1 LSHICHTSRIHLW
14 VLAGYAAVA
23 LTFAWPLPTHLGTHL
38 TEPRGGDT
46 DVYVWNQW
54 VFRRELLERH
64 HSPYFTDTIFS
75 LSRTR
80 ANLSLHNY
88 TTFQNVLALPLIG
101 LLGIVATFNVIYLL
115 MTLLT
120 AYATFLLAKH
130 VTGTTIEAWLAGLLF
145 AWSPVLVTRGNGH
158 FSLVAAAPLAV
169 FMLLLLRAA
178 DRQRL
183 RDAVALGATVWWAA
197 STDVYYAVYCL
208 LLAGIFLLTR
218 ILTVELCT
226 DERRVRFAGWVLDI
240 LLFCVAGLVLWLLVS
255 HGWQFRFLGVTTR
268 VRGLYTPV
276 LILTALAALRVGW
289 RVRTS
294 MVPVS
299 RAEVWRFCRLAA
311 TAGVIAVAL
320 LSPALYAV
328 GSRLRDSG
336 LESSKIFWRSS
347 PPGVDMLSLI
357 LPNPNH
363 PLASASLRDWLSHRP
378 NEYVENVASITFV
391 ALIVIAVA
399 WRSGWIPPRLWA
411 TLAMFFGSLALGP
424 FITIGALNTYVPGP
438 WAVLRYLPIVRLA
451 RMPTRFSI
459 VFMLAVAV
467 LFASALAWLGRRWP
481 NRRSLLRCGV
491 IVLTLFELLPAPRQ
505 LHSAAVPRIY
515 ERVAAASSDVRVL
528 NLPFGIRDGTSSVG
542 NFSARSQFFQT
553 MHGKRLIGGYLSRVS
568 RRRTAETRGN
578 EILDTLIRLSEGEQ
592 IAPSREAQLLPLGPE
607 FVERSALGFVVIDR
621 ASASDALREFAIRLL
636 RLQYI
641 ESDGVFELYRPL
653 ARPGS

>member
-1 LSHICHTSRIHLW
+1 LW

-38 TEPRGGDT
+38 TEARGGDT

-101 LLGIVATFNVIYLL
+101 LLGVVATFNVIYLL

-145 AWSPVLVTRGNGH
+145 AWSPVLVTRGSGH

-169 FMLLLLRAA
+169 FTLLLLRAA
-178 DRQRL
+178 DRQRV

-208 LLAGIFLLTR
+208 LLAGVFLLTR
-218 ILTVELCT
+218 IMTVELRT
-226 DERRVRFAGWVLDI
+226 DERRVRFVGWVLDV
-240 LLFCVAGLVLWLLVS
+240 LLFCVAGLVLSLLVS
-255 HGWQFRFLGVTTR
+255 RGWQFQFLGVTTR

-276 LILTALAALRVGW
+276 LILTALAALRVAW
-289 RVRTS
+289 RIRTS

-299 RAEVWRFCRLAA
+299 STEVWRFCRLAA
-311 TAGVIAVAL
+311 TAGMIAVAL
-320 LSPALYAV
+320 LSPALFAV
-328 GSRLRDSG
+328 GTRIRYSG

-347 PPGVDMLSLI
+347 PPGVDMLSLV

-363 PLASASLRDWLSHRP
+363 PLASASLREWLSHRP
-378 NEYVENVASITFV
+378 NEYVENVGSITFV
-391 ALIVIAVA
+391 ALIVMAVA
-399 WRSGWIPPRLWA
+399 WRSGWKPPRLWA
-411 TLAMFFGSLALGP
+411 TLAIFFGSLALGP
-424 FITIGALNTYVPGP
+424 FITIGTLNTYVPGP
-438 WAVLRYLPIVRLA
+438 WAVLRYLPIVRFA

-467 LFASALAWLGRRWP
+467 LFAGALAWLGQRWP
-481 NRRSLLRCGV
+481 NRRPLLRCGV

-505 LHSAAVPRIY
+505 LHLAAVPRIY
-515 ERVAAASSDVRVL
+515 ERVAVASSDVRVL
-528 NLPFGIRDGTSSVG
+528 DLPFGIRDGTSSVG

-568 RRRTAETRGN
+568 RRRIAETRGN
-578 EILDTLIRLSEGEQ
+578 EVLDALIRLSEGEQ
-592 IAPSREAQLLPLGPE
+592 ITPSREAQLLPLVPE

-621 ASASDALREFAIRLL
+621 ARASDALRELAIRLL

-641 ESDGVFELYRPL
+641 ESDGEFELYRPL